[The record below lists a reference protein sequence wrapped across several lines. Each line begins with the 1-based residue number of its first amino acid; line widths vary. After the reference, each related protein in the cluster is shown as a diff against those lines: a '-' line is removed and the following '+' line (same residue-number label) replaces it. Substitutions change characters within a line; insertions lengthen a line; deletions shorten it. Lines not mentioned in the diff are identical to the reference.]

1 MIKNQNP
8 NIRDAYLKS
17 DNAGCYHN
25 IQLLLALPDIS
36 RRTGISIQCY
46 DFSDPQSG
54 KDIYDRKIS
63 PMKGHIY
70 ADLRMRRMMLHLL
83 RI

>member
-25 IQLLLALPDIS
+25 SQLLLALPDIS
-36 RRTGISIQCY
+36 RRTEISIESIH
-46 DFSDPQSG
+46 FT
-54 KDIYDRKIS
+54 
-63 PMKGHIY
+63 H
-70 ADLRMRRMMLHLL
+70 A
-83 RI
+83 